1 MEGRTGFQGQEKKKK
16 YFNHQTDS
24 RLSKQLVKKGGE
36 RGRDRGLLVSVGFT
50 GGDDVRHSSAMLELG
65 KHMKITM
72 AVKMELSVKW
82 HILGRRGKRRGG
94 KGGGWGGSQAR
105 ENIGGRF
112 TPRPLENG
120 RRNKM

>member
-1 MEGRTGFQGQEKKKK
+1 M
-16 YFNHQTDS
+16 
-24 RLSKQLVKKGGE
+24 
-36 RGRDRGLLVSVGFT
+36 SVGFT

-94 KGGGWGGSQAR
+94 KGGGWGGGQAR

>member
-1 MEGRTGFQGQEKKKK
+1 M
-16 YFNHQTDS
+16 
-24 RLSKQLVKKGGE
+24 
-36 RGRDRGLLVSVGFT
+36 SVGFT

-94 KGGGWGGSQAR
+94 KGLG
-105 ENIGGRF
+105 
-112 TPRPLENG
+112 
-120 RRNKM
+120 